1 METRQPVEITKY
13 SFVQNSGGPGRNRGG
28 AALQRGYRLL
38 ADEAKL
44 IMRSD
49 RRKVTPYGLSDGLPG
64 TPSWNIINHGT
75 EQKILPVCP
84 MASVPMV
91 KGDEFIHIQAGA
103 GGFGDPLEREPEKI
117 LIDVQ
122 NELITPAYAN
132 DVYGVV
138 IIEGEID
145 LGATEAKRL
154 ELKQTGT
161 LEKAYLTHF
170 YDEIGIK
177 PV

>member
-1 METRQPVEITKY
+1 ME
-13 SFVQNSGGPGRNRGG
+13 
-28 AALQRGYRLL
+28 
-38 ADEAKL
+38 
-44 IMRSD
+44 
-49 RRKVTPYGLSDGLPG
+49 
-64 TPSWNIINHGT
+64 
-75 EQKILPVCP
+75 
-84 MASVPMV
+84 SVPMV